1 VTATVRVGSGFDLH
15 AFSDDPARPLV
26 LGGVTIPDGPGLAG
40 HSDADVIAHAI
51 ADALLGAVAL
61 GDLGSIYGVDDPRL
75 EGADSLGLLADAAS
89 RVRDA
94 GWTLVN
100 VDCTVVAE
108 RPRLAAHR
116 EQMRIRLAEALE
128 IEIGEVSVKVTSADH
143 LGSIGRGEGIAC
155 WSIVALQPLA

>member
-1 VTATVRVGSGFDLH
+1 MTRTVRVGSGFDVH
-15 AFSDDPARPLV
+15 AFSDDGARPLV
-26 LGGVTIPDGPGLAG
+26 LGGVEIPDAPGLSG

-51 ADALLGAVAL
+51 ADALLGAAAL
-61 GDLGSIYGVDDPRL
+61 GDLGSIYGVDDPQL
-75 EGADSLGLLADAAS
+75 QGADSLGLLTDAAS

-94 GWTLVN
+94 GWTPGN

-116 EQMRIRLAEALE
+116 EQMRTRLAEALE
-128 IEIGEVSVKVTSADH
+128 IEVGDISVKVTSTDR